1 MAKQRFICTLKSQ
14 AHPGEIEKLFSW
26 AYLEK
31 HRGPTKV
38 VYTKKSIHYEYCKP
52 IPSFNSQHYKKT

>member
-1 MAKQRFICTLKSQ
+1 MGFLVYRSCELMAKQRFICTLKSQ

-31 HRGPTKV
+31 K
-38 VYTKKSIHYEYCKP
+38 
-52 IPSFNSQHYKKT
+52 